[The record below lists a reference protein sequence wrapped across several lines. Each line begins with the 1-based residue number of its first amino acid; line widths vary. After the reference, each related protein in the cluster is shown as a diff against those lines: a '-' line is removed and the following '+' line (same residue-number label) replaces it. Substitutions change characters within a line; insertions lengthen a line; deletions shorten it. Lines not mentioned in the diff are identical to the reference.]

1 MKILEKFYQIFIE
14 MNTIVLNILLKFKY
28 FNLSILR
35 RPMKNEVLS
44 GNLKIYLSFKEN
56 SDIFYL
62 LGYFFIT
69 KHVIVY

>member
-1 MKILEKFYQIFIE
+1 MLFFTLKLYTFIVTIFCENIGKIYQIFIE

-44 GNLKIYLSFKEN
+44 GNLKIY
-56 SDIFYL
+56 
-62 LGYFFIT
+62 
-69 KHVIVY
+69 

>member
-1 MKILEKFYQIFIE
+1 MLFFTLKLYTFIETILCENIGKIYQIFIE

-44 GNLKIYLSFKEN
+44 GNLKIY
-56 SDIFYL
+56 
-62 LGYFFIT
+62 
-69 KHVIVY
+69 